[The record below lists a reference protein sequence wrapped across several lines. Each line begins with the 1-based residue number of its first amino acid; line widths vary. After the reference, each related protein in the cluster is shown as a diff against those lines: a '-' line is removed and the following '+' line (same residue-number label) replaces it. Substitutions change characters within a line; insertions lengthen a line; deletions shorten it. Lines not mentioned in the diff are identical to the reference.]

1 MTWDDNGIKKVI
13 GVFSFLTLRDCTG
26 LSAYGK
32 VTSALDWIKEQGVEQ
47 GIQKC
52 PSKKNSWYVITETW
66 YVNAY
71 PTYEYES
78 KQYTYYYDNWL
89 AINLSK
95 IGPKQLNQST
105 KMYTTIMRY
114 VDKYIFFKIQLIKVI
129 MIWLDLWPKVPSFQ
143 IYWTA
148 L

>member
-1 MTWDDNGIKKVI
+1 M
-13 GVFSFLTLRDCTG
+13 
-26 LSAYGK
+26 
-32 VTSALDWIKEQGVEQ
+32 TSALDWIKEQGVEQ

-52 PSKKNSWYVITETW
+52 PSKKNTDIITETW
-66 YVNAY
+66 Y
-71 PTYEYES
+71 PTYDYET

-114 VDKYIFFKIQLIKVI
+114 VDKYIFFKI
-129 MIWLDLWPKVPSFQ
+129 
-143 IYWTA
+143 
-148 L
+148 